1 MWLLKLH
8 FSISVLCLLTFL
20 GFRMVYKEQVK
31 DNGYVPDEKRKKSP
45 TSYFIFFVP
54 ILNLLSVIAFLM
66 MIAMKKEDLEKKCEE
81 WKNESSN
88 GK

>member
-31 DNGYVPDEKRKKSP
+31 ENGYVPDEKKKKGLSF
-45 TSYFIFFVP
+45 YFICPDSEYSFCVCTF
-54 ILNLLSVIAFLM
+54 NDDCNEKRRFR
-66 MIAMKKEDLEKKCEE
+66 KEV
-81 WKNESSN
+81 
-88 GK
+88 

>member
-31 DNGYVPDEKRKKSP
+31 ENGYVPDEKKKKGLSF
-45 TSYFIFFVP
+45 YFIF
-54 ILNLLSVIAFLM
+54 LSRF
-66 MIAMKKEDLEKKCEE
+66 
-81 WKNESSN
+81 
-88 GK
+88 

>member
-20 GFRMVYKEQVK
+20 GFRMISREQIK
-31 DNGYVPDEKRKKSP
+31 KNGYGSTNKKISA
-45 TSYFIFFVP
+45 YFIFFVP
-54 ILNLLSVIAFLM
+54 ILNILSVIVLLM
-66 MIAMKKEDLEKKCEE
+66 MIAMKKEDLENKCEE
-81 WKNESSN
+81 WKNESSD

>member
-8 FSISVLCLLTFL
+8 FSISVLCLMTFL

-31 DNGYVPDEKRKKSP
+31 ENGYVPNEKKKKRIS
-45 TSYFIFFVP
+45 SYFIFFVP
-54 ILNLLSVIAFLM
+54 ILNILSVFVILM

-81 WKNESSN
+81 WKNESSD
-88 GK
+88 GR

>member
-31 DNGYVPDEKRKKSP
+31 ENGYIPSEKKKKSP
-45 TSYFIFFVP
+45 TFYFIFFVP
-54 ILNLLSVIAFLM
+54 VLNILSVFVLLM
-66 MIAMKKEDLEKKCEE
+66 MIAMKKEDFEKKCEE
-81 WKNESSN
+81 WKNESTN
-88 GK
+88 RE

>member
-31 DNGYVPDEKRKKSP
+31 DNGYVPNEKKKKGISF
-45 TSYFIFFVP
+45 YFIFFVP
-54 ILNLLSVIAFLM
+54 ILNILSVFALLM
-66 MIAMKKEDLEKKCEE
+66 MIAMKKDDLEKKCEE
-81 WKNESSN
+81 WKNESSD
-88 GK
+88 GR

>member
-31 DNGYVPDEKRKKSP
+31 DNGYVPDEKKKKGISV
-45 TSYFIFFVP
+45 YFIFFVP
-54 ILNLLSVIAFLM
+54 ILNILSVITLLM

-81 WKNESSN
+81 WKNESSD

>member
-20 GFRMVYKEQVK
+20 GFLMVYKEQVK
-31 DNGYVPDEKRKKSP
+31 ENGYVPDEKKKKSP
-45 TSYFIFFVP
+45 TFYLIFFAP
-54 ILNLLSVIAFLM
+54 ILNILSVIVLLM

>member
-20 GFRMVYKEQVK
+20 GFRMISRDQIKE
-31 DNGYVPDEKRKKSP
+31 NGYGGVNKKMSA
-45 TSYFIFFVP
+45 YFIFFVP
-54 ILNLLSVIAFLM
+54 VLNILSVIVLLM

-81 WKNESSN
+81 WKNESSD
-88 GK
+88 GR

>member
-20 GFRMVYKEQVK
+20 GFRVVYKEQVK
-31 DNGYVPDEKRKKSP
+31 DNGYVPDKKRKKGISF
-45 TSYFIFFVP
+45 YFIFFVP
-54 ILNLLSVIAFLM
+54 ILNIISVIVILM

-81 WKNESSN
+81 WKNESSDE
-88 GK
+88 K